1 MSYAAIFWDIVQF
14 FLYMLTVCLI
24 TIPRRFGLSLHTN
37 NASYFLTLWALLS
50 HTKTDIWTYK
60 IVNVNFV
67 GCHMSLC

>member
-50 HTKTDIWTYK
+50 HTKTDI
-60 IVNVNFV
+60 
-67 GCHMSLC
+67 